1 MICRIA
7 LVCWCLI
14 IGFSANAT
22 DGYRKMTY
30 ANFLKHIAETKGDTV
45 FLENVLF
52 QVEEGSHAVY
62 PGFSA
67 VQELM
72 RNKGTK
78 YVPPDS
84 VHIHKVLV
92 LKDVKFEQDFC
103 FYRMHFHKGVYL
115 VNAGNSGLVYYKSV
129 FDENV
134 LVTSNDPDSQIRFRG
149 CILHNNLDLN
159 NVQMVD
165 FFGTT
170 FYGSNFLSGNIH
182 HLEIKASRFEL
193 RNALKYP
200 DRQPYNLSFRSIQ
213 PELPLMMEIFK
224 SEFNDTRQQMGIDW
238 FYSQFNYINIQ
249 NSRFEVPVYLYLMK
263 SEKCIVEGCTFTKPI
278 DFRELTIQSAS
289 TNIPFYQIAGKIGI
303 KDTFNST
310 YHRDEKL
317 YQAFTSK
324 ELSHERNF
332 DELIAVYSKL
342 LGVYKYRGDQKSYNA
357 CYIEMK
363 DIVSR
368 KARYDYQQ
376 DPSIESLFEWRLA
389 QFLKTFCDYG
399 TSPVKSLIFSFYV
412 ILLFAGLYFLFPSE
426 EDNLSR
432 KRFSRFLTRSVDYF
446 KTDKQL
452 KDFQT
457 ENMAG
462 ELENLAFLRQKLEEA
477 RKGTPRIVS
486 WIGWPFY
493 GWMSVYCSFMI
504 WFYSRTDL
512 VKGEWSSLGKGRQ
525 LWLGILVGCYFLL
538 FAVSGLAVRI
548 LNALAL
554 SLNVFVTLGYGE
566 ISASGTM
573 RYLAVLEGLLGWFL
587 LSIFSVSLIGQVL
600 Q

>member
-7 LVCWCLI
+7 LVCWCLLV
-14 IGFSANAT
+14 GFSANAA
-22 DGYRKMTY
+22 DGYRKMTF
-30 ANFLKHIAETKGDTV
+30 ADLLKHIAETKSDTV
-45 FLENVLF
+45 LLENARL
-52 QVEEGSHAVY
+52 QVDNSPDSEY
-62 PGFSA
+62 PGFHTIEEKIRKQGVS
-67 VQELM
+67 
-72 RNKGTK
+72 
-78 YVPPDS
+78 YIPPDTI
-84 VHIHKVLV
+84 HIQKVLV
-92 LKDVKFEQDFC
+92 IQNVEFDKNFVFH
-103 FYRMHFHKGVYL
+103 RVRFHKGVYL
-115 VNAGNSGLVYYKSV
+115 LNAGNSGIFFYHSV
-129 FDENV
+129 FDEPVQISSEDTESQVAFRKCV
-134 LVTSNDPDSQIRFRG
+134 LHD
-149 CILHNNLDLN
+149 NLDLHSIQ
-159 NVQMVD
+159 VA
-165 FFGTT
+165 GI
-170 FYGSNFLSGNIH
+170 YGSTLYGSTQLSGNIH
-182 HLEIKASRFEL
+182 HIELKGSRFEL
-193 RNALKYP
+193 RNASKHP
-200 DRQPYNLSFRSIQ
+200 DDAPFNLSFRTIQ
-213 PELPLMMEIFK
+213 AELQLMMEIFK
-224 SEFNDTRQQMGIDW
+224 CEFIDTRQQMGIDW
-238 FYSQFNYINIQ
+238 FYSQFDYINIQ
-249 NSRFEVPVYLYLMK
+249 NSRFEVPVYLYLLK
-263 SEKCIVEGCTFTKPI
+263 SEKCIIEGCTFTKPI

-289 TNIPFYQIAGKIGI
+289 TNIPFYQIAGMIGI

-310 YHRDEKL
+310 YHPDEKL

-368 KARYDYQQ
+368 KAKFDYQQ
-376 DPSIESLFEWRLA
+376 DPSIELLFEWRLA

-412 ILLFAGLYFLFPSE
+412 IMLFAAIYFLFPSE
-426 EDNLSR
+426 EDNMSR
-432 KRFSRFLTRSVDYF
+432 MRFTRFLTRSVDYF

-457 ENMAG
+457 ESMAG
-462 ELENLAFLRQKLEEA
+462 ELQNLAFLRQKLEEA

-493 GWMSVYCSFMI
+493 SWMSVYCGFMI
-504 WFYSRTDL
+504 WLYSRTDL

-525 LWLGILVGCYFLL
+525 LWLGVLVGCYFLL
-538 FAVSGLAVRI
+538 FAVSGLAVRV

>member
-1 MICRIA
+1 MINR
-7 LVCWCLI
+7 LVLLGWCLL
-14 IGFSANAT
+14 IGFTANAAVET
-22 DGYRKMTY
+22 RTFTFAGL
-30 ANFLKHIAETKGDTV
+30 LKQIAETKGDTV
-45 FLENVLF
+45 FLENVRL
-52 QVEEGSHAVY
+52 QVDDQY
-62 PGFSA
+62 PDYYA
-67 VQELM
+67 IQE
-72 RNKGTK
+72 RIRQKGEW
-78 YVPPDS
+78 YVAPDTI
-84 VHIHKVLV
+84 HIHKVLM
-92 LKDVKFEQDFC
+92 LKDVQLDKDFV
-103 FYRMHFHKGVYL
+103 FHRVRFHKGFYL
-115 VNAGNSGLVYYKSV
+115 VNAANSGIFFYKSV
-129 FDENV
+129 FDGPV
-134 LVTSNDPDSQIRFRG
+134 QITSEDPSSGVGFRR
-149 CILHNNLDLN
+149 CILHDNLDVHNIQKL
-159 NVQMVD
+159 D
-165 FFGTT
+165 FFGSTL
-170 FYGSNFLSGNIH
+170 YGSNFLSGNIH
-182 HLEIKASRFEL
+182 NIEIKTSRFEL
-193 RNALKYP
+193 RNGLKYP
-200 DRQPYNLSFRSIQ
+200 DSTPFNLSFRAIQ
-213 PELPLMMEIFK
+213 SDLKVMIEIFK
-224 SEFNDTRQQMGIDW
+224 SEFIDTRQQMGIDW
-238 FYSQFNYINIQ
+238 FYAQFNYLNIQ

-263 SEKCIVEGCTFTKPI
+263 SEKCIIEGCTFTKPI
-278 DFRELTIQSAS
+278 DFRELTIQSSS
-289 TNIPFYQIAGKIGI
+289 TNIPFNQISGKIGI

-310 YHRDEKL
+310 YTKDEKL

-324 ELSHERNF
+324 ELSHELNF

-363 DIVSR
+363 DITSR
-368 KARYDYQQ
+368 KAKYDYQQ

-412 ILLFAGLYFLFPSE
+412 ILLFAAIYFLFPSE

-452 KDFQT
+452 KDFQS
-457 ENMAG
+457 ENMTG
-462 ELENLAFLRQKLEEA
+462 ELQNLAFLRQKLEEA

-493 GWMSVYCSFMI
+493 GWMSVYCTFMI
-504 WFYSRTDL
+504 WLYSRTDL
-512 VKGEWSSLGKGRQ
+512 VKGEWSSMGKGRQ

-538 FAVSGLAVRI
+538 FAVSGLAVRL